1 MKKFLVLS
9 FILIICYWGREWIL
23 GWNDS
28 EDENAQNHTEIVEE
42 KKPSETPDIDE
53 IPPIKEKESPRTKDL
68 PKSKLEIPEAD
79 IDLEELI
86 DFALSLEGSP
96 YKASGNTPDGF
107 DCSGYIGYVYREVG
121 IKLPR
126 SSAALAMYGKR
137 MDYQDIAPGDLLFFT
152 GSNMGSGQI
161 GHVGLVLEGK
171 EGEVRMIHASTKRGI
186 VIDDVEEMQY
196 FKDRYITATRPYEK
210 KSR

>member
-42 KKPSETPDIDE
+42 KKPSEAPDIDE

-96 YKASGNTPDGF
+96 YKASGNTPD
-107 DCSGYIGYVYREVG
+107 
-121 IKLPR
+121 
-126 SSAALAMYGKR
+126 
-137 MDYQDIAPGDLLFFT
+137 
-152 GSNMGSGQI
+152 
-161 GHVGLVLEGK
+161 
-171 EGEVRMIHASTKRGI
+171 
-186 VIDDVEEMQY
+186 
-196 FKDRYITATRPYEK
+196 
-210 KSR
+210 